1 MLYGMYISAAGAMA
15 NSYRQDVVANN
26 LANVDTVAFKKDLA
40 LFQARPTE
48 AAENGSGRMTS
59 ALLENTGGGIFALPT
74 YTDFS
79 QGSLE
84 PSSSDYDVALVED
97 GFFQVDN
104 AGEVMYTR
112 DGRFMIGPDGTTL
125 VTASSQLPVLNPEGE
140 IISLLPGVPPQI
152 DNNGFIS
159 QNGQVISQLGTV
171 KFSDNSKLKKIGANL
186 YEGNRQEAT
195 PEVVQVRQNYVE
207 TSGVNTMDE
216 ITSMIKTQRLFQN
229 NVTMLQIQD
238 QTLGAAISKLG
249 NIG

>member
-40 LFQARPTE
+40 LFKARPTE
-48 AAENGSGRMTS
+48 AAMGGSNRMTS
-59 ALLENTGGGIFALPT
+59 TLLENTGGGTFALPT

-84 PSSSDYDVALVED
+84 TSSSAYDVALVED
-97 GFFQVDN
+97 GFFQVQKGDQT
-104 AGEVMYTR
+104 MYTR
-112 DGRFMIGPDGTTL
+112 DGRFMTGQDGATL
-125 VTASSQLPVLNPEGE
+125 VTATDQLPVLDAQGG
-140 IISLLPGVPPQI
+140 IISLLPGIAPEI
-152 DNNGFIS
+152 DNNGYIS
-159 QNGQVISQLGTV
+159 QDGQAIAKLGTV
-171 KFSDNSKLKKIGANL
+171 KFADNTQLKKAGNNL
-186 YEGNRQEAT
+186 YEGDKQYAVPSNTQIRQG
-195 PEVVQVRQNYVE
+195 YVE

-238 QTLGAAISKLG
+238 QTLGAAIAKLG